1 MSRGSGIGT
10 GGLHMRLSGREGMPV
25 SKAESRAWRM
35 LMDNP
40 HIGADTIQVLTGLLP
55 EEIEHLRGRIVWLK
69 RQGTEETDH
78 GNHRP

>member
-10 GGLHMRLSGREGMPV
+10 GGPHMRLSEREGTPV
-25 SKAESRAWRM
+25 SRAENRAWRM

-55 EEIEHLRGRIVWLK
+55 EEIEHLRGRIEWLK
-69 RQGTEETDH
+69 RHGTEETDY
-78 GNHRP
+78 GRHRP